1 MSTLCSLYAASHP
14 ITLPESTLTKRCN
27 KLSLVFR
34 LPSESFIDFVK
45 AHPEMSPWQLIKLK
59 MEEAKEA
66 EVETQTERIEV
77 MEVNTETEKV
87 EKKEEGV
94 EVGIGE
100 DKKMVGITLLL
111 ELRLR
116 TRFSSKDLNLKRIKN
131 WLLCLNS
138 KLKCQSQSHQNFK

>member
-100 DKKMVGITLLL
+100 DKKMVGDNAVVGAKVEDKVLIEGLKL
-111 ELRLR
+111 EENKELAVVPE
-116 TRFSSKDLNLKRIKN
+116 LKVEMPKPE
-131 WLLCLNS
+131 S
-138 KLKCQSQSHQNFK
+138 PKL

>member
-1 MSTLCSLYAASHP
+1 
-14 ITLPESTLTKRCN
+14 
-27 KLSLVFR
+27 
-34 LPSESFIDFVK
+34 
-45 AHPEMSPWQLIKLK
+45 MSPWQLIKLK

-100 DKKMVGITLLL
+100 DKKMVGDNAVVGAKVEDKVLIEGLKL
-111 ELRLR
+111 EENKELAVVPE
-116 TRFSSKDLNLKRIKN
+116 LKVEMPKPE
-131 WLLCLNS
+131 S
-138 KLKCQSQSHQNFK
+138 PKL